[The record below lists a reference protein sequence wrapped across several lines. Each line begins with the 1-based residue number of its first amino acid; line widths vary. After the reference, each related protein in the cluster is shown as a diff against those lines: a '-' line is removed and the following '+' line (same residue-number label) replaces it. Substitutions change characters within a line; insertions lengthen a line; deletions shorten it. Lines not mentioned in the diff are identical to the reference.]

1 MTLSD
6 VSSNVGDMEI
16 DQLDFSDCRNCFI
29 LFHKFATEVDGLVI
43 NFNFENLRE
52 YFNNNLYH
60 QRKLYSSIDGL
71 QAYGNTN
78 FLLLM

>member
-29 LFHKFATEVDGLVI
+29 LFHKFSTEVDSLDI
-43 NFNFENLRE
+43 NYTVKNLQAYFKYNFH
-52 YFNNNLYH
+52 H
-60 QRKLYSSIDGL
+60 QRKLQYRWI
-71 QAYGNTN
+71 AT
-78 FLLLM
+78 